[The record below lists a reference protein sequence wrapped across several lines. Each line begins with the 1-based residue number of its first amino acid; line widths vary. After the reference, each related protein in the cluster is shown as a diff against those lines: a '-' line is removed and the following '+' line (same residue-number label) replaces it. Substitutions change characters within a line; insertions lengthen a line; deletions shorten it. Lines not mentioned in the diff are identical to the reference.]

1 MIDYTRRRMW
11 FLDQLDPGN
20 PGHHVTLIT
29 TPAAITVP
37 DTLLV
42 RFDDDG
48 RPVPGGPPVAV
59 RSAQVSDVRA
69 AVRAEITQ
77 PFDLRTGPLVRALEL
92 NSSLLVLT
100 MHGILGDIRVLETVL
115 GGAPPAAPCG
125 SPDHWLA
132 ELRDLPVL
140 ELPTD
145 RPRPPLHRPEAGVV
159 PWSTSAD
166 SDALLAALQV
176 VLGRYTRSADVPIGV
191 VVDDELVVLRG
202 DLSGD
207 PAFGEL
213 CGLTAES
220 LVTAASQLVPFDQVV
235 DLLAPERDLSRHPLV
250 QVQVDLRPRRDLYDP
265 DIAFTS
271 FDIEIQNGRVL
282 YNRALF
288 DRPRIARFL
297 THLER
302 VLHASSDQ
310 RLSRISMI
318 NQDEAVQLARW
329 NSTAEYLPDVS
340 LPDLFAEQV
349 LTTPDAIAVE
359 HGSAAVT
366 YRELDRR
373 SNRFA
378 HLLRSRDIGT
388 GDLVGLCLDRGV
400 EMIVA
405 LLGVLKAGAAYVPI
419 DPEHP
424 LDRIQFVV
432 DDAGLAVVVSRN
444 RVLFHQ
450 PLCPSTADSCPDS
463 AVSRVDPA
471 APAYLIYTSGSTG
484 RPKGVLMPGRCVVN
498 LLRWQEKALPR
509 EPDSRTA
516 QFTTATFD
524 VSVQEIFSALL
535 FGGTLVIPDDE
546 VRRDPAAFA
555 AWLDA
560 EQITRLYA
568 PDSVL
573 RAVLD
578 ELPSFTSMRH
588 LSQAGEPLTLD
599 LRLRNFCAARPWLR
613 VHNHYGPAES
623 HVITSYSLPADV
635 LAWPAVAPIGR
646 PIDNTRVH
654 LLDADLLP
662 VAIGVAGQVCVSGA
676 GLSTGYHGR
685 PALTAKQFVANPHE
699 PGELMYLTGD
709 LASWTDDGQLL
720 FHGRVDDQVKIRGV
734 RIEPGEV
741 EAVLNAHPSV
751 SRAVVVVRDKQLIA
765 YVSGSAEDLTS
776 YCASLLPVQFVPSVF
791 VPLTSFPVLANGK
804 IDRRA
809 LPAPSPRSSHVRP
822 RTSEEAALCQVFADV
837 LGIEDVGATDDFF
850 ALGGHSLVATRV
862 ITRVRAELGVEL
874 PLPALFHHRTPER
887 LARVLSAGERSWTKP
902 VTPRAHGPVPLSIAQ
917 NQGNRWFGSVLAAG
931 FWTVPLALRLH
942 GPLDLDGLQAA
953 LDRVVRRHE
962 ALRTAFVER
971 DGEVVQEVRPA
982 TPVPLKVVDAPSPA
996 EAAFIAGDEM
1006 TVPFDLASGMLLRA
1020 RVLRLAPE
1028 DHVLLLTMHHLVS
1041 DGWSQALLIEELN
1054 GTAAAP
1060 TVQYADFTLWE
1071 QETLSPEHA
1080 KYWQQHL
1087 DGISPIELPALADRD
1102 VNPLGPGELLPW
1114 SPSPALLSAV
1124 AVLAGQEEA
1133 TTYEVLLAAFKVLL
1147 SRTTGAVDV
1156 VVGTP
1161 MANRVRPELEQVI
1174 GLFAKV
1180 VALRTD
1186 LSGDPAFREV
1196 VRRVR
1201 TTTAAAHEHQE
1212 VPFHE
1217 VVEGIPL
1224 RLTFQLVPPVPELRL
1239 PGVTATAFEA
1249 RQRGPVI
1256 VKSEV
1261 TFHLHESGGHVVYN
1275 SLLFS
1280 RTQAEG
1286 LLVAFED
1293 VLRAVTEDPSLR
1305 ISEM

>member
-1 MIDYTRRRMW
+1 MTDHTRRRMW

-20 PGHHVTLIT
+20 PSHHVTLIT
-29 TPAAITVP
+29 TPAAVRVP

-48 RPVPGGPPVAV
+48 RPVPGGPPVVV
-59 RSAQVSDVRA
+59 RSAQVPDVRA
-69 AVRAEITQ
+69 AVRAELTQ
-77 PFDLRTGPLVRALEL
+77 PFDLREGPLVRALEL

-115 GGAPPAAPCG
+115 GGPTPPAVQG
-125 SPDHWLA
+125 SPGFWL
-132 ELRDLPVL
+132 EQLHDLPVL

-159 PWSTSAD
+159 PWSADVD

-176 VLGRYTRSADVPIGV
+176 VLGRYTRSVDVPIGV
-191 VVDDELVVLRG
+191 VVADELVVLRG

-207 PAFGEL
+207 PTFGEL
-213 CGLTAES
+213 CGLTAEQ
-220 LVTAASQLVPFDQVV
+220 LTTAAAQLVGFDQLV

-250 QVQVDLRPRRDLYDP
+250 QVQVDLRPRRDLYDLEA
-265 DIAFTS
+265 AFTS
-271 FDIEIQNGRVL
+271 FDVEIQNGRVL

-288 DRPRIARFL
+288 DRPRITRLL
-297 THLER
+297 THLAK
-302 VLHASSDQ
+302 VLQSPTDE

-318 NQDEAVQLARW
+318 DQDEAALLEKW
-329 NSTAEYLPDVS
+329 NSTTEYLPDVS
-340 LPDLFAEQV
+340 IPELFAEQV
-349 LTTPDAIAVE
+349 LTTPDAVAVE
-359 HGSAAVT
+359 HGSESLT
-366 YRELDRR
+366 YTELDRR
-373 SNRFA
+373 SNRMA
-378 HLLRSRDIGT
+378 NLLRSRGIGT
-388 GDLVGLCLDRGV
+388 GDLVGLCLDRGADL
-400 EMIVA
+400 IVTI
-405 LLGVLKAGAAYVPI
+405 LGVLKAGAAYVPI

-424 LDRIQFVV
+424 LDRIQFMV
-432 DDAGLAVVVSRN
+432 DDARLSVVVSRN
-444 RVLFHQ
+444 RVLFHR
-450 PLCPSTADSCPDS
+450 PLSPSEMDSQPDS
-463 AVSRVDPA
+463 APPRTTPD
-471 APAYLIYTSGSTG
+471 APAYMIYTSGSTG

-498 LLRWQEKALPR
+498 LVRWQEKVLER
-509 EPDSRTA
+509 EEESRTA

-535 FGGTLVIPDDE
+535 FGGTLVIPSDE

-560 EQITRLYA
+560 ERITRLFV

-573 RAVLD
+573 RALLD
-578 ELPSFTSMRH
+578 EEPSFASMRH
-588 LSQAGEPLTLD
+588 VSQAGEPLTLD
-599 LRLRNFCAARPWLR
+599 VKLRNFCALRPLLR

-623 HVITSYSLPADV
+623 HVITSCSLPADV
-635 LAWPAVAPIGR
+635 VDWPAIAPIGG
-646 PIDNTRVH
+646 PIDNTRIH
-654 LLDADLLP
+654 LLDASLLP
-662 VAIGVAGQVCVSGA
+662 IGVGVAGQLCVSGA
-676 GLSTGYHGR
+676 GLASGYHGR
-685 PALTAKQFVANPHE
+685 PELSERKFVTKD
-699 PGELMYLTGD
+699 GELMYLTGD
-709 LASWTDDGQLL
+709 LASWNDAGQLE

-734 RIEPGEV
+734 RVEPGEI
-741 EAVLNAHPSV
+741 EAVLNTHPKV
-751 SRAVVVVRDKQLIA
+751 TRAVVVLRDKQLIA
-765 YVSGSAEDLTS
+765 YYTGEADDLLEH
-776 YCASLLPVQFVPSVF
+776 CAALLPVQLVPSVF
-791 VPLTSFPVLANGK
+791 LPVTTFPLLTNGK

-809 LPAPSPRSSHVRP
+809 LPVPSPRSPHVRP
-822 RTSEEAALCQVFADV
+822 RTTEEAALCQVFADV

-850 ALGGHSLVATRV
+850 ALGGHSLLATRV
-862 ITRVRAELGVEL
+862 ITRVRAELGAEL
-874 PLPALFHHRTPER
+874 PLPAVFHHRTPQR
-887 LARVLSAGERSWTKP
+887 LARILSGERSWTKP
-902 VTPRAHGPVPLSIAQ
+902 VTPRAHDSVPLSIAQ

-931 FWTVPLALRLH
+931 FWTVPLALRLQ
-942 GPLDLDGLQAA
+942 GPLDLGHLQSG
-953 LDRVVRRHE
+953 LDRVVRGHE

-971 DGEVVQEVRPA
+971 DGVVLQEVRSA
-982 TPVPLKVVDAPSPA
+982 QAVPLKVVDVSSVE

-1020 RVLRLAPE
+1020 RVLRLADE

-1054 GTAAAP
+1054 GAAAAP
-1060 TVQYADFTLWE
+1060 SVQYADFTLWE
-1071 QETLSPEHA
+1071 QDTLSPEHA

-1087 DGISPIELPALADRD
+1087 DGMRPIELPTKADRD

-1114 SPSPALLSAV
+1114 SPSKELLSRVSA
-1124 AVLAGQEEA
+1124 LAGQEQA
-1133 TTYEVLLAAFKVLL
+1133 TPYEVLLAAFKVLL
-1147 SRTTGAVDV
+1147 SQLTRTTDV

-1186 LSGDPAFREV
+1186 LSGDPDFREV
-1196 VRRVR
+1196 LRRVKE
-1201 TTTAAAHEHQE
+1201 TTTAAHEHQE

-1224 RLTFQLVPPVPELRL
+1224 RLTFALVPPVPELRL

-1261 TFHLHESGGHVVYN
+1261 TFHLHDTGGHVVYN
-1275 SLLFS
+1275 SLLF
-1280 RTQAEG
+1280 TQQQAVE
-1286 LLVAFED
+1286 LLARFAD
-1293 VLRAVTEDPSLR
+1293 VLRAVTADPSLR
-1305 ISEM
+1305 LSEIEIV

>member
-1 MIDYTRRRMW
+1 MTDHTRRRMW

-29 TPAAITVP
+29 TPAVISVP

-48 RPVPGGPPVAV
+48 RPVPGGPPVV
-59 RSAQVSDVRA
+59 TRTAQVSDVRA
-69 AVRAEITQ
+69 AVRAEITE
-77 PFDLRTGPLVRALEL
+77 PFDLRTGPLVRALEI

-100 MHGILGDIRVLETVL
+100 MHGILGDIRVLESVL
-115 GGAPPAAPCG
+115 GGAFPEAPTG
-125 SPDHWLA
+125 SPEYWL
-132 ELRDLPVL
+132 EQLRDLPVL

-159 PWSTSAD
+159 PWSVDVD

-176 VLGRYTRSADVPIGV
+176 VLSRYTRSVDVPVGV
-191 VVDDELVVLRG
+191 VVADELVVLRG

-213 CGLTAES
+213 CGLTAE
-220 LVTAASQLVPFDQVV
+220 LLATASSQLVPFDQVV
-235 DLLAPERDLSRHPLV
+235 DLVAPERDLSRHPLV
-250 QVQVDLRPRRDLYDP
+250 QVRVDLRPRRDLYDP
-265 DIAFTS
+265 EVAFTS

-288 DRPRIARFL
+288 DRPRICRFL
-297 THLER
+297 THLAR
-302 VLHASSDQ
+302 VLTASNDQ
-310 RLSRISMI
+310 RLSEISMI
-318 NQDEAVQLARW
+318 DQDEAVLLERW
-329 NSTAEYLPDVS
+329 NSTSEYLPDVS
-340 LPDLFAEQV
+340 VPDLFAEQV
-349 LTTPDAIAVE
+349 LTTPDAVAVE
-359 HGSAAVT
+359 HGADCLT

-373 SNRFA
+373 SNQLA
-378 HLLRSRDIGT
+378 HLLRSKGVAA

-400 EMIVA
+400 DLIVSI
-405 LLGVLKAGAAYVPI
+405 LGVLKAGAAYVPI

-424 LDRIQFVV
+424 LDRIQFLV
-432 DDAGLAVVVSRN
+432 DDAQLTVVVSRN
-444 RVLFHQ
+444 RVLFHR
-450 PLCPSTADSCPDS
+450 PLCPSDADSQPDT
-463 AVSRVDPA
+463 ALERVDPA
-471 APAYLIYTSGSTG
+471 APAYMIYTSGSTG
-484 RPKGVLMPGRCVVN
+484 RPKGVLMPSRCVVN
-498 LLRWQEKALPR
+498 LLWWQEKALER
-509 EPDSRTA
+509 ELDSRTA
-516 QFTTATFD
+516 QFTTPTFD

-560 EQITRLYA
+560 QQITRLFV

-578 ELPSFTSMRH
+578 EEPSFASMRH
-588 LSQAGEPLTLD
+588 ISQAGEPLTLD
-599 LRLRNFCAARPWLR
+599 VRLRNFCALRPWLR

-623 HVITSYSLPADV
+623 HVITSYSLPANV
-635 LAWPAVAPIGR
+635 LEWPATAPIGR

-654 LLDADLLP
+654 LLDANLLP
-662 VAIGVAGQVCVSGA
+662 AAIGVAGQLCVSGA
-676 GLSTGYHGR
+676 GLASGYHRR
-685 PALTAKQFVANPHE
+685 PELTARNFVANPHE
-699 PGELMYLTGD
+699 PGEIMYLTGD
-709 LASWTDDGQLL
+709 LASWSDDGQLQ

-734 RIEPGEV
+734 RVEPGEV
-741 EAVLNAHPSV
+741 EAVLNAHPAV
-751 SRAVVVVRDKQLIA
+751 TRAVVVLRDKQLVA
-765 YVSGSAEDLTS
+765 YVTGETDDLPS
-776 YCASLLPVQFVPSVF
+776 YCASQLPVQLVPSVF

-809 LPAPSPRSSHVRP
+809 LPAPALRSPHVRP
-822 RTSEEAALCQVFADV
+822 RTTEEAALCQVFADV
-837 LGIEDVGATDDFF
+837 LGVEDVGATDDFF

-862 ITRVRAELGVEL
+862 ISRVRAELGAEL

-887 LARVLSAGERSWTKP
+887 LARVLSGERSWTRP
-902 VTPRAHGPVPLSIAQ
+902 VTPRPRGPVPLSIAQ

-942 GPLDLDGLQAA
+942 GSLDLGHLQAG

-971 DGEVVQEVRPA
+971 DGVVVQEVRPA
-982 TPVPLKVVDAPSPA
+982 QPVPLKVVDAPSA
-996 EAAFIAGDEM
+996 EEAAFIAGDEM

-1020 RVLRLAPE
+1020 RVLKLADD

-1041 DGWSQALLIEELN
+1041 DGWSQGLLIEELN
-1054 GTAAAP
+1054 GTAPAP
-1060 TVQYADFTLWE
+1060 DVHYADFTLWE
-1071 QETLSPEHA
+1071 RETLSPEHE
-1080 KYWQQHL
+1080 KYWRQHL
-1087 DGISPIELPALADRD
+1087 EGMSPIELPAKAGRD
-1102 VNPLGPGELLPW
+1102 LNPLGPGELLPW
-1114 SPSPALLSAV
+1114 SPAPELLVKVAALAT
-1124 AVLAGQEEA
+1124 QEQA
-1133 TTYEVLLAAFKVLL
+1133 TPYEVLLSAFKVLL
-1147 SRTTGAVDV
+1147 SRTTRATDV

-1161 MANRVRPELEQVI
+1161 MANRVRPELERVI
-1174 GLFAKV
+1174 GFFAKV

-1186 LSGDPAFREV
+1186 LSGDPDFREV
-1196 VRRVR
+1196 LRRVR
-1201 TTTAAAHEHQE
+1201 ATTAAAHAHQE

-1224 RLTFQLVPPVPELRL
+1224 RLTFQLVPPVPALEL
-1239 PGVTATAFEA
+1239 PGVTATPFEA

-1261 TFHLHESGGHVVYN
+1261 TFHLHESGGHVIYN
-1275 SLLFS
+1275 SLLFEPS
-1280 RTQAEG
+1280 QATA
-1286 LLVAFED
+1286 LLEAFEN
-1293 VLRAVTEDPSLR
+1293 VLRAVTADPSQR
-1305 ISEM
+1305 ISEIQ

>member
-1 MIDYTRRRMW
+1 MTDHTRRRMW

-20 PGHHVTLIT
+20 PGHHITLIT
-29 TPAAITVP
+29 TPVVISVP

-48 RPVPGGPPVAV
+48 RPVPGGPPVV
-59 RSAQVSDVRA
+59 TRKIQVSDVRA
-69 AVRAEITQ
+69 AVRAEITE
-77 PFDLRTGPLVRALEL
+77 PFDLRTGPLVRALEI

-100 MHGILGDIRVLETVL
+100 MHGILGDIRVLESVL
-115 GGAPPAAPCG
+115 GGAPPDAPTG
-125 SPDHWLA
+125 SPDYWL
-132 ELRDLPVL
+132 EQLRDLPVP

-159 PWSTSAD
+159 PWSVDVD

-213 CGLTAES
+213 CGLTAE
-220 LVTAASQLVPFDQVV
+220 LLAAAATQLVPFDQVV

-265 DIAFTS
+265 EVAFTS

-288 DRPRIARFL
+288 DRPRISRFL
-297 THLER
+297 KHLAR
-302 VLHASSDQ
+302 VLNASNDQ

-318 NQDEAVQLARW
+318 DQDEAVLLERW
-329 NSTAEYLPDVS
+329 NSTAEYLPDVGI
-340 LPDLFAEQV
+340 PDLFAEQV
-349 LTTPDAIAVE
+349 LTTPDAVAVE
-359 HGSAAVT
+359 HGDDAVT

-373 SNRFA
+373 SNQLA
-378 HLLRSRDIGT
+378 HLLRDNGVSA
-388 GDLVGLCLDRGV
+388 GDRVGLCLDRGI

-405 LLGVLKAGAAYVPI
+405 ILGVLKAGAAYVPI

-424 LDRIQFVV
+424 LDRIQFLV
-432 DDAGLAVVVSRN
+432 DDARLAVVVSRN
-444 RVLFHQ
+444 RVLFHS
-450 PLCPSTADSCPDS
+450 PLCPSKASNLPDTALE
-463 AVSRVDPA
+463 RVEPG
-471 APAYLIYTSGSTG
+471 PAYMIYTSGSTG
-484 RPKGVLMPGRCVVN
+484 RPKGVLMPSRCVVN
-498 LLRWQEKALPR
+498 LLRWQEKTLER

-516 QFTTATFD
+516 QFTTSTFD

-535 FGGTLVIPDDE
+535 FGGTLVIPSDE
-546 VRRDPAAFA
+546 VRRDPRALA

-560 EQITRLYA
+560 KKITRLFV

-573 RAVLD
+573 RALLD
-578 ELPSFTSMRH
+578 EDPSFASMRH
-588 LSQAGEPLTLD
+588 VSQAGEPLTLD
-599 LRLRNFCAARPWLR
+599 VRLRNFCALRPWLR

-635 LAWPAVAPIGR
+635 LDWPTTAPIGR

-654 LLDADLLP
+654 LLDANLLP
-662 VAIGVAGQVCVSGA
+662 TAVGVAGQLCVSGV
-676 GLSTGYHGR
+676 GLAQGYHGR
-685 PALTAKQFVANPHE
+685 PELSARTFVANPHE
-699 PGELMYLTGD
+699 PGEIMYLTGD
-709 LASWTDDGQLL
+709 LASWSDDGQLQ

-734 RIEPGEV
+734 RVEPGEV
-741 EAVLNAHPSV
+741 EAVLNAHPAV
-751 SRAVVVVRDKQLIA
+751 GQAVVVVRDKQLIA
-765 YVSGSAEDLTS
+765 YVIGEIDLHE
-776 YCASLLPVQFVPSVF
+776 YCASRLPVQLVPSVF
-791 VPLTSFPVLANGK
+791 VQLKEFPLLANGK
-804 IDRRA
+804 VDRRA
-809 LPAPSPRSSHVRP
+809 LPAPALRSPHVRP
-822 RTSEEAALCQVFADV
+822 RTTEEAALCQIFADV

-887 LARVLSAGERSWTKP
+887 LARTFSEKSWTQP
-902 VTPRAHGPVPLSIAQ
+902 VTSRPRGPVPLSLAQ

-931 FWTVPLALRLH
+931 FWTVPLAIRLH
-942 GPLDLDGLQAA
+942 GELDLDDLQAR

-971 DGEVVQEVRPA
+971 DGVVLQEVRPA
-982 TPVPLKVVDAPSPA
+982 QPVELKVVDARSA
-996 EAAFIAGDEM
+996 EEAAFIAGDEM

-1020 RVLRLAPE
+1020 RVLKLADD

-1041 DGWSQALLIEELN
+1041 DGWSQGLLIEELN

-1060 TVQYADFTLWE
+1060 SVQYADFTVWE
-1071 QETLSPEHA
+1071 RETLSPEHA

-1087 DGISPIELPALADRD
+1087 EGMSPIELPTKADRD
-1102 VNPLGPGELLPW
+1102 LNPLGPGELLPW
-1114 SPSPALLSAV
+1114 TPTPELLAKVTTV
-1124 AVLAGQEEA
+1124 ASQEQA
-1133 TTYEVLLAAFKVLL
+1133 TPYEVLLAAFKVLL
-1147 SRTTGAVDV
+1147 SRTTRATDV

-1174 GLFAKV
+1174 GFFAKV

-1186 LSGDPAFREV
+1186 LSGDPDFHEV
-1196 VRRVR
+1196 LRRVR
-1201 TTTAAAHEHQE
+1201 ATTAAAHAHQE

-1224 RLTFQLVPPVPELRL
+1224 RVTFALVPPIPALEL
-1239 PGVTATAFEA
+1239 PGVTATPFEA

-1261 TFHLHESGGHVVYN
+1261 TFHLHETGGHVVYN
-1275 SLLFS
+1275 SLLFKPD
-1280 RTQAEG
+1280 QATT
-1286 LLVAFED
+1286 LLTEFEN
-1293 VLRAVTEDPSLR
+1293 VLQAVTADPSLR
-1305 ISEM
+1305 ISEIE